1 VSLRAK
7 TKTDAK
13 LIEDL
18 SKERAVLGQKVRDR
32 DEELKGKAKFIVVW
46 VPSVH
51 AGGRLLIVC
60 RIRRMRLRCLTYSW
74 IPLRRRCRS
83 SRRIINT

>member
-1 VSLRAK
+1 VSLRVK
-7 TKTDAK
+7 TKTDSK

-32 DEELKGKAKFIVVW
+32 DEELKGKAKFLVVW

-51 AGGRLLIVC
+51 TGG
-60 RIRRMRLRCLTYSW
+60 
-74 IPLRRRCRS
+74 
-83 SRRIINT
+83 